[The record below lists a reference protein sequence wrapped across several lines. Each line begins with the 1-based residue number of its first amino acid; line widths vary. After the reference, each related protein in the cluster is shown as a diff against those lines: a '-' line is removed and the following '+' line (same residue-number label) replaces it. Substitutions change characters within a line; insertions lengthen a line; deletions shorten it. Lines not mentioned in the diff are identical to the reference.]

1 MPKHEHGLSRIHD
14 PDRLAAV
21 DATGL
26 LDTDP
31 EAPFDDLVSLAARLV
46 NAPFA
51 FMTVVDS
58 RRSFWKARVGTDP
71 AGPRQNAI
79 EESFCQY
86 VVASG
91 APLVAGD
98 VGADPLTASNP
109 SIESM
114 GVRAWAGF
122 PLFSPQGQPLGSF
135 CVVDTSVRSWSE
147 QEVETLR
154 VLSQAAA
161 REIALRAALAQAAVS
176 ARQLEVLAEAS
187 RLLSS
192 TRNADEAV
200 SALAELVVP
209 TLGDWSVVAL
219 GDTPGDLTDS
229 GWWHARESMRPVL
242 TEFVRHRSIGLDGTG
257 AMTAVQRGGRPVVV
271 QAGATEAGLAVLV
284 SEHAREA
291 YRQLGPES
299 YGVWPFSFG
308 GTVHG
313 VLVIGR
319 DRERGPF
326 TAAELGLANGIAG
339 RAGTL
344 LDNARMYQQQ
354 RRVSDALEIA
364 NARLRDANRHD
375 RVVSRALQ
383 NAMVTRLPEPEH
395 LQITARY
402 ITADLND
409 QVGGD
414 WYDALLL
421 PNGATLLIVGD
432 VAGHQ
437 IAASAE
443 MGQLRNLC
451 RVLAWD
457 HDDESPAALIAR
469 LDRTMP
475 AFGLTTMATVI
486 VARLEQPAPG
496 RTDGRRTV
504 RWCSAGH
511 PVPVLLDAGGRPRL
525 LQARADPPLGVAG
538 GRPRH
543 DHVAGIG
550 PGETLLLFTDG
561 LVETRTESV
570 DDRLQQMLDV
580 LESSAGTDLD
590 ATMDALVA
598 GMIGVT
604 PEDDV
609 ALIAVRSTERPPDAN
624 ARTTGRSHQAAPA
637 IGGHT

>member
-1 MPKHEHGLSRIHD
+1 MPKSAHDLSRVHD
-14 PDRLAAV
+14 PERLAAV
-21 DATGL
+21 HATGL

-31 EAPFDDLVSLAARLV
+31 ESTFDELVALAARLV
-46 NAPFA
+46 NAPLA

-58 RRSFWKARVGTDP
+58 HRSFWKASVGTDP
-71 AGPRQNAI
+71 AGPRQSTV

-91 APLVAGD
+91 EPLVTGD
-98 VGADPLTASNP
+98 VGTDPLTASNP
-109 SIESM
+109 SIKLM

-122 PLFSPQGQPLGSF
+122 PLFSQQGQPLGSF
-135 CVVDTSVRSWSE
+135 CAVDTSVRSWSE

-154 VLSQAAA
+154 VLSQAAG
-161 REIALRAALAQAAVS
+161 REIALRAALAEAEVF
-176 ARQLEVLAEAS
+176 ARQIELLAEAS

-200 SALAELVVP
+200 AALAQLVVP

-229 GWWHARESMRPVL
+229 GWWHAREAMRPVL
-242 TEFVRHRSIGLDGTG
+242 TDFVRCRAIGLDGTG
-257 AMTAVQRGGRPVVV
+257 AMTAVQRGGQPVVV
-271 QAGATEAGLAVLV
+271 QSGATEAGLAVLV
-284 SEHAREA
+284 SEQARAA
-291 YRQLGPES
+291 YRQLNPES
-299 YGVWPFSFG
+299 YGVWPFSFA

-313 VLVIGR
+313 VLVVGR
-319 DRERGPF
+319 DRERAPF
-326 TAAELGLANGIAG
+326 TSAELGLATGIAG

-344 LDNARMYQQQ
+344 LDNARLYQQQ

-364 NARLRDANRHD
+364 NTRLRAANRHD

-395 LQITARY
+395 LRIAARY
-402 ITADLND
+402 VTADLHD
-409 QVGGD
+409 EIGGD

-421 PNGATLLIVGD
+421 PDGATLLIVGD
-432 VAGHQ
+432 VAGQQ

-475 AFGLTTMATVI
+475 GFGLTTMATVI
-486 VARLEQPAPG
+486 IARLDQLPAD

-504 RWCSAGH
+504 LWCSAGH

-525 LQARADPPLGVAG
+525 LQGKADPPLGVSHDL
-538 GRPRH
+538 RRH
-543 DHVAGIG
+543 DHAAEIG
-550 PGETLLLFTDG
+550 PGETLLLFSDG
-561 LVETRTESV
+561 LVETRTESI
-570 DDRLQQMLDV
+570 DDRLQQLLDI
-580 LESSAGTDLD
+580 LDSSSGGDLD
-590 ATMDALVA
+590 ETMDALVT

-609 ALIAVRSTERPPDAN
+609 ALIAVRSTASPRGAG
-624 ARTTGRSHQAAPA
+624 ALTTGLPHRAPPL
-637 IGGHT
+637 IGEPA